1 MKTPKESPLTVS
13 FSLPEISVIRRE
25 VELRRDE
32 SGYLFV
38 RYFGEPE
45 IFPFDSQAVSEL
57 LKVIPPIEYIFDQ
70 KGKRIHGRN
79 DLPEIDAEMVIA
91 FLERFGVVG
100 ISDIDFRKA
109 AINGQDPLSITRL
122 AGISLEKAKK
132 LCKGGKLD
140 PEFFKR
146 LMAIRK
152 GDEMPYRRVEG
163 ILQEL
168 AKSVR
173 LYINLLYDPSFAN
186 GDPLVLNDKNRK
198 RIVSAWGGYGGAFKD
213 QEDPAHSKYALNEEW
228 TYSYGG
234 NRKLSPLDF
243 AEGSLSSFSQVMN
256 RHLLPV
262 TKTAIFTQEVSEF
275 NRQNTGLETSIS
287 AYLVNSFKTLR
298 VRRECVECG
307 SVFLPERVR
316 EENLYCG
323 ESCSKRVR
331 NRNYRAKGKKKVS
344 ASKAGSKATPKVR
357 KEKR

>member
-32 SGYLFV
+32 SGYLLL
-38 RYFGEPE
+38 RYSGEPE
-45 IFPFDSQAVSEL
+45 ILDFNPQAVSEL
-57 LKVIPPIEYIFDQ
+57 LKVIPPMEYMLDE
-70 KGKRIHGRN
+70 KGRRKHGEYN
-79 DLPEIDAEMVIA
+79 IPEIDPEMVLS

-100 ISDIDFRKA
+100 ISDLDFRNAVLK
-109 AINGQDPLSITRL
+109 GQDPLSITRL
-122 AGISLEKAKK
+122 TGISLEKAKK
-132 LCKGGKLD
+132 LCKGGRLNPD
-140 PEFFKR
+140 FLPR

-152 GDEMPYRRVEG
+152 GDEIPYRKVEG

-173 LYINLLYDPSFAN
+173 LYLNLLHDPSFAS
-186 GDPLVLNDKNRK
+186 GEPLLLHDKNRK
-198 RIVSAWGGYGGAFKD
+198 RIVSAWNRYGGAFKD
-213 QEDPAHSKYALNEEW
+213 QEDPANPKFATHEEW
-228 TYSYGG
+228 AYTYGG
-234 NRKLSPLDF
+234 KRNLSPLDF
-243 AEGSLSSFSQVMN
+243 AEGSLSDFSQVMN
-256 RHLLPV
+256 RHLIPI
-262 TKTAIFTQEVSEF
+262 TKEAIFTQGVSEF

-307 SVFLPERVR
+307 SVFLPVR
-316 EENLYCG
+316 IKEENLYCG

-344 ASKAGSKATPKVR
+344 APKAGSKATPKAR
-357 KEKR
+357 REKK